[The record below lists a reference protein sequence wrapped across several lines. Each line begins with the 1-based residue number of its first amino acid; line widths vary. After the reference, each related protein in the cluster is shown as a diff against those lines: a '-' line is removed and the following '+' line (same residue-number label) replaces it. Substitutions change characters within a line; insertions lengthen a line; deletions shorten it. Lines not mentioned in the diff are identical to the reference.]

1 MQYCTCTASCR
12 SLQSNIRVYRPAF
25 RSLKKAAHKKRAL
38 TVWPSALY
46 LMLRKNW
53 PMTFAVLLHK
63 SCKTVTTC
71 LHASFFPSLPRLC
84 LEDTSSSVTGNR
96 TKRIPPILV
105 RTCVKEDAHCFWPGI
120 RIRLPPTLASALVF
134 WQFFRPLGIT
144 NSTNGF
150 DFVHCWWPHTCK

>member
-25 RSLKKAAHKKRAL
+25 RSLKKAQKSSDRL
-38 TVWPSALY
+38 
-46 LMLRKNW
+46 
-53 PMTFAVLLHK
+53 AVGSVFDASQKLANDICDFTN